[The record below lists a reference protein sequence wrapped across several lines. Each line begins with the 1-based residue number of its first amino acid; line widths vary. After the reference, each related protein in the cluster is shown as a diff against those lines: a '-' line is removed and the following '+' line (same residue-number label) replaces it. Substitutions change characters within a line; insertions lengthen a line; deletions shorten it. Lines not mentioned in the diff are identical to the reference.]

1 MIKELTQLHLG
12 GIFYILVSLD
22 ILENLQERYKSL
34 SKALVTARR
43 SGAIPVDWIVD
54 ESREIINIDDQYLE
68 PGEEIMQLLEWL
80 NKLPDKYINSIPRW
94 HNQPKYIEIG
104 IEKNAMAGVFSSRPY
119 IIHILIVFMFFN
131 LS

>member
-68 PGEEIMQLLEWL
+68 PGE
-80 NKLPDKYINSIPRW
+80 DDRFY
-94 HNQPKYIEIG
+94 
-104 IEKNAMAGVFSSRPY
+104 
-119 IIHILIVFMFFN
+119 
-131 LS
+131 